1 MPPQVTSVTS
11 ICHLSHLNMPPQCA
25 TSVTSICHLS
35 HLNVPPQSPQSP
47 QCATSVT
54 SSHLKSPESPQCA
67 TTICTDPALLYRMYA
82 HFVTRSCR
90 RSSFD
95 TLHYSS
101 FTSYYFWKN
110 KYSPI
115 VCRRCIMGRS
125 PSRVI
130 RP

>member
-54 SSHLKSPESPQCA
+54 SSHLKSPQCA